1 MTRTNAYSTNAYK
14 HGFCDAI
21 MNRECNTPKNSF
33 PLSMAYLRGY
43 MAGKATGVNYQLKG
57 GVL

>member
-1 MTRTNAYSTNAYK
+1 MTITIKNAYK

-21 MNRECNTPKNSF
+21 MGRACNTPKNSF

-43 MAGKATGVNYQLKG
+43 MAWKATGTVWKG
-57 GVL
+57 ETP